1 MKRII
6 QCIIFS
12 CLLFSCIY
20 DREKIIDKKYLNGF
34 DYRLFQNTPA
44 WELAKAVED
53 GNESKIN
60 SIIAKDSSL
69 INYQEPKYGST
80 LLIMTLRREQM
91 KSFKILLNSK
101 ANINIYDTFTGR
113 SAIIHACILGVS
125 DKYVEMLLKEGAKVN
140 DIEIGERKKGNST
153 RYTPLIAAS
162 RGGNLDVVKLLIKN
176 SADINYQNEYKVSAL
191 KTAIYLDKYDI
202 ILVLLKNGADFR
214 RPLFNP
220 VYPDKTFYITYELRK
235 RLPKIGSKDHKY
247 KMQIVEFLKEN
258 GMDYYSTPIPDFIIE
273 RVKKEYPNNWEKY
286 LEEY

>member
-91 KSFKILLNSK
+91 KSFKILLKNK
-101 ANINIYDTFTGR
+101 ADVNIYDTFTGR

-162 RGGNLDVVKLLIKN
+162 KSGNLEVVKLLIKN
-176 SADINYQNEYKVSAL
+176 GAEINYQNEYKESAL
-191 KTAIYLDKYDI
+191 SIAT
-202 ILVLLKNGADFR
+202 ILARYRVVLFLLENGADFR
-214 RPLFNP
+214 RPILKSADDGKI
-220 VYPDKTFYITYELRK
+220 YYINDVLRK
-235 RLPKIGSKDHKY
+235 ILPKIGSKDHKY

>member
-91 KSFKILLNSK
+91 KSFKILLNNK

-162 RGGNLDVVKLLIKN
+162 KSGNLEVVKLLIKN
-176 SADINYQNEYKVSAL
+176 GADINYQNEYKGSAL
-191 KTAIYLDKYDI
+191 SIAT
-202 ILVLLKNGADFR
+202 ILARYRVVLFLLENGADFR
-214 RPLFNP
+214 RPILKSADDGKI
-220 VYPDKTFYITYELRK
+220 YYINDVLRK
-235 RLPKIGSKDHKY
+235 ILPKIGSKDHKY

-258 GMDYYSTPIPDFIIE
+258 GIDYYSTPIPDLIIKK
-273 RVKKEYPNNWEKY
+273 VKEEYPNNWEKY